1 MAAKRGKA
9 PDLSI
14 NVTNA
19 IEEQVAKFVRG
30 TTPWIVWL
38 LGLPLGALGF
48 WLLAR
53 FSHHRHGVEYGL
65 AAATVTVTW
74 VMWRVSHARG
84 AGRLHHALNAAG
96 SLGWVTA
103 VVTFGLSGLLL
114 IVYAIGGLVMVLI
127 WNVRYT
133 THSDAAEDVL
143 TGPGVKGAKKVD
155 VAYVIRVLAGRAPA
169 IRASAEKIGRVVPA
183 AVGPWR
189 EASPLA
195 AVPAGEPHKAITAD
209 AADDASHL
217 DAAAMARA
225 AETWQRISRNFRRLA
240 AQVPDM
246 NGARIRALDV
256 KPWRIRS
263 EVALVRG
270 VQTPKVITDHREQFA
285 SMNALPL
292 SSVLAKANQR
302 NHSKVFLDWVLEDIL
317 ATVRYWPGPSAAGK
331 SIADA
336 PTRFGLYEDRV
347 YAERFGPAITAD
359 MAKRLGR
366 AEKNLSHL
374 LSEGMNGAGKSTA
387 NRILV
392 ADAAT
397 RRDIEEW
404 LVDTVKKLQTFG
416 QLGQAF
422 QWFAVTVPEAKS
434 LVKFLASAV
443 IPARADYLGAH
454 GFDNWEPGC
463 GLPYLRVTVE
473 EGGIVANE
481 LDKLDAVLNS
491 ARSTGT
497 EINLSAQRAHHAL
510 VDTNVRAAFG
520 DTLSFGAK
528 NIDDVFAMPDELRD
542 AGADPS
548 LWQNKQPGMNY
559 YAAAG
564 LDDDRRM
571 MPDRGFNAAVAEL
584 RELVAEH
591 EPARAEW
598 IRQNCP
604 DWARML
610 AEIDV
615 NGVYA
620 KRTTGA
626 QVLAKIEAAERRKA
640 GHAEVADDEPMGEL
654 VQMPPRPR
662 PVMADD
668 EEIVEATIVGE
679 PQEDEEIPVSMDEL
693 DLENEVGG
701 DVAGGVAEDEDIDPR
716 KPLPPLDP
724 AEALDFTAGRQRREM
739 PREDALALLRRWL
752 AAKGEGWV
760 FAPRDIYEELCE
772 ATGRS
777 ASWIRTELSTTL
789 VTEGLVLNDRMEGRY
804 TVVRRAS

>member
-1 MAAKRGKA
+1 MAAKRGRT

-38 LGLPLGALGF
+38 AGLPLGALGF

-53 FSHHRHGVEYGL
+53 FSHHRNYVEYGL
-65 AAATVTVTW
+65 ASATVIVTW

-103 VVTFGLSGLLL
+103 VVTFGLTGVLL
-114 IVYAIGGLVMVLI
+114 IIYAIGGLVMVLV

-143 TGPGVKGAKKVD
+143 TGPRVKGAKKID
-155 VAYVIRVLAGRAPA
+155 VAYMVRVLAGRAPA
-169 IRASAEKIGRVVPA
+169 IRSGAEKIGRVVPA

-195 AVPAGEPHKAITAD
+195 AVPAGEPPKAITG
-209 AADDASHL
+209 DDGANL

-240 AQVPDM
+240 AQVPEM

-302 NHSKVFLDWVLEDIL
+302 NHSRVFLDWVLEDVL
-317 ATVRYWPGPSAAGK
+317 STVRYWPGPAAIGK

-374 LSEGMNGAGKSTA
+374 LSEGMNGAGKSTV

-392 ADAAT
+392 ADGAT
-397 RRDIEEW
+397 RLDLEEW

-422 QWFAVTVPEAKS
+422 QWFAITVPEAKA
-434 LVKFLASAV
+434 LVRFLANSV

-463 GLPYLRVTVE
+463 GIPYLRVTVE

-481 LDKLDAVLNS
+481 LEKLDAVLNS

-497 EINLSAQRAHHAL
+497 EINLSVQRAHHAL

-520 DTLSFGAK
+520 DTLSFGVK
-528 NIDDVFAMPDELRD
+528 QSDDVFAMPDDLQD

-571 MPDRGFNAAVAEL
+571 MPDRGFNAVVAEL
-584 RELVAEH
+584 RELIAEH
-591 EPARAEW
+591 EPARAAW
-598 IRQNCP
+598 ITEHCP
-604 DWARML
+604 DWTRML

-620 KRTTGA
+620 GRTTGM

-640 GHAEVADDEPMGEL
+640 GRAEVADDEPMGEL
-654 VQMPPRPR
+654 VQMPARP
-662 PVMADD
+662 PVMTDD

-679 PQEDEEIPVSMDEL
+679 HPEDEEIPVSMDEL
-693 DLENEVGG
+693 DLDGEVGP

-739 PREDALALLRRWL
+739 PRDEALSLVRSWL
-752 AAKGEGWV
+752 AAKGEGWE
-760 FAPRDIYEELCE
+760 FAPRDIYDDLCD